1 MYEPREILK
10 TLQRLLSMDKP
21 DVIIDIVDD
30 FSLPRCEPPIDH
42 KDHSHILEIDALAI
56 PEFLLRPIPPGSI
69 CHFKSK
75 WNKILPAQILA
86 VEFEII
92 HLVFR

>member
-1 MYEPREILK
+1 LVCSISFVRTARNLK

-21 DVIIDIVDD
+21 DVIIDILDD
-30 FSLPRCEPPIDH
+30 FSLLRCEPPIDH

-69 CHFKSK
+69 CHLGQS
-75 WNKILPAQILA
+75 
-86 VEFEII
+86 
-92 HLVFR
+92 